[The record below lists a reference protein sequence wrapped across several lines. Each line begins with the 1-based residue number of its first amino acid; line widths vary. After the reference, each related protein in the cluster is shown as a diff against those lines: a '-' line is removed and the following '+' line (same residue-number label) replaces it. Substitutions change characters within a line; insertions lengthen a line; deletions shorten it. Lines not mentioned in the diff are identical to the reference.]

1 MICLYCESPLPDDR
15 PQTCACEV
23 EHRDRPPVAGI
34 NHVSQVLCAIDDL
47 RAGELELEE
56 MEGVVDVFL
65 GLFETFEAKWRPQGT
80 SLAARL
86 TPTMQERFATT
97 LAGLD
102 QALEDGSRALEIL
115 QSLEPDALDAQL
127 DEAERALIGFFQ
139 NACGHAATALDDFD
153 SLKTQL
159 RGGGAFFNMRTP

>member
-1 MICLYCESPLPDDR
+1 MICLYCESPLPSDR

-47 RAGELELEE
+47 RSGDLELEE

-65 GLFETFEAKWRPQGT
+65 ALFEGFEAKWRPNGT
-80 SLAARL
+80 SLLERL

-97 LAGLD
+97 MSGID
-102 QALEDGSRALEIL
+102 KALEEGGRALEIL
-115 QSLEPDALDAQL
+115 QGLEPEALDAQL
-127 DEAERALIGFFQ
+127 EEAEAALVAFFQ
-139 NACGHAATALDDFD
+139 NACGHAAAALDDFD
-153 SLKTQL
+153 SLKAQL
-159 RGGGAFFNMRTP
+159 QSSGAFFNMRSR